1 MKIDIDELA
10 DVGDNIEAVLMGD
23 KLVIVIDTTVELGLS
38 TSGKMMATA
47 NSHMFKPFPGKLEG
61 NLYIGKMVANK

>member
-1 MKIDIDELA
+1 
-10 DVGDNIEAVLMGD
+10 MGD